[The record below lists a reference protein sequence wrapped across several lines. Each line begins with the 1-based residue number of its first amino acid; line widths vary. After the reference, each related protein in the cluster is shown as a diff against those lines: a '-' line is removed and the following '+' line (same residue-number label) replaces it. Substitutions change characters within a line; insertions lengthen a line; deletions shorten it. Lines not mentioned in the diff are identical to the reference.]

1 MTVLHIFGD
10 SWAAENSE
18 LEKLYSGGKI
28 DSPPQSFA
36 RLTAELCGLQYLC
49 HARGG
54 ASQADM
60 FLQLQHSKIQSQD
73 VAVFLLTSPS
83 RRTYFDDQ
91 GKQFT
96 ISVDLQKQYVNDH
109 QDSWLSSLHCF
120 AMQQFCL
127 SNNVTPLFVST
138 FNVNYVELCSL
149 WEHIPKHHW
158 ILPPT
163 TCMVRELFDPEWFG
177 QYDIYRNNDF
187 YDWLHSQSPG
197 VQKYIRPCNDHPN
210 MAAREVMASVVASA
224 ILKTIPQ

>member
-10 SWAAENSE
+10 SWADENSE
-18 LEKLYSGGKI
+18 PEGLYNRGVI
-28 DSPPQSFA
+28 DTPPQSFA
-36 RLTAELCGLQYLC
+36 KLTAELCGLQYRC

-60 FLQLQHSKIQSQD
+60 FLQLQNSNIQSQD

-96 ISVDLQKQYVNDH
+96 MAVDLQEQYVNDH
-109 QDSWLSSLHCF
+109 QDSWLAALHCF
-120 AMQQFCL
+120 AMQQFCVT
-127 SNNVTPLFVST
+127 NNVTPLFVST
-138 FNVNYVELCSL
+138 FNVNYVELSPL
-149 WEHIPKHHW
+149 WEQIPKHNW

-177 QYDIYRNNDF
+177 QYNTYHNNDF
-187 YDWLHSQSPG
+187 YDWLHSGSPG
-197 VQKYIRPCNDHPN
+197 VQKYIRPCKDHPN
-210 MAAREVMASVVASA
+210 MAAREVMAGVVASA
-224 ILKTIPQ
+224 ILKTLPQ

>member
-10 SWAAENSE
+10 SWADENSE
-18 LEKLYSGGKI
+18 LEELYSRGKI
-28 DSPPQSFA
+28 DSLPQSFA
-36 RLTAELCGLQYLC
+36 RLTAELCGLQYRC

-60 FLQLQHSKIQSQD
+60 FLQLQNSKIQSQD

-96 ISVDLQKQYVNDH
+96 MAVDLQKQYVNDH
-109 QDSWLSSLHCF
+109 QDSWLAALHCF
-120 AMQQFCL
+120 AMQQFCVA
-127 SNNVTPLFVST
+127 NNVTPLFVST
-138 FNVNYVELCSL
+138 FNVNYVELCPL
-149 WEHIPKHHW
+149 WEHIPKHNW
-158 ILPPT
+158 ILPPS
-163 TCMVRELFDPEWFG
+163 TCMVRELFDLEWFG
-177 QYDIYRNNDF
+177 QYNTYHNNDF

-197 VQKYIRPCNDHPN
+197 VQKYIRPCKDHPN